1 MNKWFELFLGLIL
14 IALAVYVW
22 GMNYYGFGQAALM
35 FLKGGIIWFVIM
47 IALILILLGISDIKD
62 S

>member
-1 MNKWFELFLGLIL
+1 MNKWFELFLGLVL
-14 IALAVYVW
+14 IAVAVYVW
-22 GMNYYGFGQAALM
+22 GMNLYGFGQAALL

-47 IALILILLGISDIKD
+47 ISLILILLGISDIKD

>member
-1 MNKWFELFLGLIL
+1 MNKWAELFLGLIL
-14 IALAVYVW
+14 IAVAIYVW
-22 GMNYYGFGQAALM
+22 GMNFYSFGEAALL

-47 IALILILLGISDIKD
+47 IALLLILLGISDIKD

>member
-1 MNKWFELFLGLIL
+1 MNKWFEIFLGLVL
-14 IALAVYVW
+14 IAIAVYVW
-22 GMNYYGFGQAALM
+22 GMNLYGFGEAARL

-47 IALILILLGISDIKD
+47 ISLILILLGISDIKD